1 MAEHDASQRAT
12 ANWLRRLRLGH
23 VQLLQELS
31 RQPSLTAVAEAL
43 HMTQPAVSQQL
54 AELEAALGASL
65 FERKRGLQRTPFGD
79 AALRWAAQTLSGAQ
93 RLDEEFAAMS
103 SGATGLV
110 RMGVMLVAAIDL
122 VPRAISAL
130 SRSEDRLH
138 VVLHEDI
145 MQGLWAR
152 LSAGELD
159 LVVGRIDDRVR
170 GSSMPHET
178 LYDDRHCIAVR
189 PGHPLLAEGK
199 LQWPDTLA
207 YRWVLPPDSTT
218 LRQAIASTFAAHDL
232 PAPRP
237 HVESTS
243 LAATQSILRSTDY
256 IGVMSGTAGR
266 RAQADGVLQ
275 VLPLELAAHEL
286 PVGLIWHERRPSAAV
301 ARMGEALRAAAVELR
316 NAARQP
322 GSARRQSQA

>member
-1 MAEHDASQRAT
+1 MVEHDVPRRSP

-54 AELEAALGASL
+54 SELEAALGAKL

-79 AALRWAAQTLSGAQ
+79 AALRWAARTLAGAE

-130 SRSEDRLH
+130 SRSDDRLH

-152 LSAGELD
+152 LTAGELD

-170 GSSMPHET
+170 GSSLVHET

-189 PGHPLLAEGK
+189 PGHPLLAAGD
-199 LQWPDTLA
+199 LQWADTLE

-218 LRQAIASTFAAHDL
+218 LRQAIASTFAGHDL

-266 RAQADGVLQ
+266 RARADGVLQ
-275 VLPLELAAHEL
+275 VLPLELTAHEL

-301 ARMGEALRAAAVELR
+301 VRMAEALRQAARDLR
-316 NAARQP
+316 NAEP
-322 GSARRQSQA
+322 GQQAAGRQSAA